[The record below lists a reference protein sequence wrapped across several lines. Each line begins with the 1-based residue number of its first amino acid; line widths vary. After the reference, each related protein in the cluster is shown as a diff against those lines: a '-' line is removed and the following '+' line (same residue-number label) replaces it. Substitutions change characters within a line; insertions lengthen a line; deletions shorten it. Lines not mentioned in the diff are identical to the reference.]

1 MKMTKR
7 KYLNPEMEVI
17 VIHPDSILNSS
28 VTSVQG
34 SFNDAN
40 SGTNGSNNG
49 GTGVAPL
56 ENGIWSWTD

>member
-1 MKMTKR
+1 
-7 KYLNPEMEVI
+7 MEVI